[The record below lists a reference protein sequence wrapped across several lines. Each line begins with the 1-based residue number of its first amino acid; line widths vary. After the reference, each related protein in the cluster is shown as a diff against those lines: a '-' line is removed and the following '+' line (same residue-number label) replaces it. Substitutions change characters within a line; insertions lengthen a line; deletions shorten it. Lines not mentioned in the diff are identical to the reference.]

1 MSAPPVREVNPFGA
15 APSRRGAVASREA
28 QPAPTAPRSPDPV
41 VRGGAPLVIRGLT
54 GFEEEL
60 IEAAGPNANTAVL
73 CDELLARCLVAP
85 GADPGEARQT
95 VRRMLVAERDR
106 ALVELRVRSLGPE
119 VSSVAICPSCG
130 RSNEINFSLTALA
143 LDFPVPEGTVS
154 LTLQDGVAAELRL
167 PNAGDQ
173 EELLE
178 QGDLSVAERR
188 TWLLARTLLRHGERL
203 APFDLSYAR
212 SLPLIARRQMEAALD
227 AALPDLDFR
236 MATTCAFCAADFA
249 APFDIPAFFLGS

>member
-15 APSRRGAVASREA
+15 APSRRAAPPPREA
-28 QPAPTAPRSPDPV
+28 PSAPSAPNAARGPSP
-41 VRGGAPLVIRGLT
+41 VIRGLT

-60 IEAAGPNANTAVL
+60 IEAEGRRVNAAVL
-73 CDELLARCLVAP
+73 CDELLARCMVAP
-85 GADPGEARQT
+85 GADPGEARQR

-106 ALVELRVRSLGPE
+106 ALVELRVRSLGPD
-119 VSSVAICPSCG
+119 VRSVALCPSCG

-143 LDFPVPEGTVS
+143 LDFAVPEGTVS

-178 QGDLSVAERR
+178 EGELTAAERR
-188 TWLLARTLLRHGERL
+188 TWLLARTLLKHGDREG
-203 APFDLSYAR
+203 PFDMSYAR

>member
-73 CDELLARCLVAP
+73 ADEILARCLVAP
-85 GADPGEARQT
+85 GADPGEARRT

-119 VSSVAICPSCG
+119 VNSVAICPSCG

-143 LDFPVPEGTVS
+143 LDFPTPERTVS
-154 LTLQDGVAAELRL
+154 LTLQDGLTAELRL
-167 PNAGDQ
+167 PNAQ
-173 EELLE
+173 NATVRR
-178 QGDLSVAERR
+178 DLQ
-188 TWLLARTLLRHGERL
+188 ARTLLRHGERL